1 MPILVNI
8 RQLAK
13 KELRFKGQIPV
24 PELDIDTL
32 DQMLQV
38 HEPLMFDLVVQ
49 LVSEEILIRGVLKLV
64 LDCQCVRCLRPF
76 KHEVVLSGPL
86 LSLPLEGEEAVP
98 VINECVDLTPF
109 LREDILLAFP
119 QHPVCG
125 PECPG
130 VPPGAAKGIVLA
142 RVTPPTQNGTTAWTE
157 LNKLKF

>member
-1 MPILVNI
+1 MPIVVSI

-13 KELRFKGQIPV
+13 GQVRFRGELPV

-32 DQMLQV
+32 DEMLQV
-38 HEPLMFDLVVQ
+38 REPLVYDLAVQ
-49 LVSEEILIRGVLKLV
+49 MAGAQLLITGQLRLI
-64 LDCQCVRCLRPF
+64 LDCQCVRCLRAF
-76 KHEVVLSGPL
+76 RHELLLSGPL
-86 LSLPLEGEEAVP
+86 FSLPLEGEDAVP

-130 VPPGAAKGIVLA
+130 VPPGAAKGKA
-142 RVTPPTQNGTTAWTE
+142 RGRTATHGLKGASVWSE
-157 LNKLKF
+157 LNKLKL